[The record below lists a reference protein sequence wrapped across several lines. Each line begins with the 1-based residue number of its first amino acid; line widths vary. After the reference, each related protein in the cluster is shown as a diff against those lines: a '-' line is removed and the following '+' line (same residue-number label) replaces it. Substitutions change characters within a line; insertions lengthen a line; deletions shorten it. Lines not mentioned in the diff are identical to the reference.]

1 VASEIVESVIVVAAL
16 LTIIVGATAGVW
28 THIQNQNRAAEVRY
42 AVTVMSQVGDSIR
55 DIVYGGRGEG
65 EVVFDFKYGALQIV
79 EEGGVFASLS
89 ISENRITLANIPYQY
104 FKYKVPFQV
113 YGSERVYDVGT
124 EVKPFVQSV
133 ASTNVVYHYSE
144 KGDSYVIGKPQV
156 YIASDLV
163 GNKASAY
170 VYIVKFLDMAGASTN
185 GVKFTYER
193 STPTTTIFPV
203 GEEADA
209 ALNIRVGGLSEV
221 KEGSFTIQAL
231 QPGQVLEVTVNLI
244 EVGVKWGR

>member
-1 VASEIVESVIVVAAL
+1 
-16 LTIIVGATAGVW
+16 
-28 THIQNQNRAAEVRY
+28 
-42 AVTVMSQVGDSIR
+42 M
-55 DIVYGGRGEG
+55 
-65 EVVFDFKYGALQIV
+65 
-79 EEGGVFASLS
+79 
-89 ISENRITLANIPYQY
+89 
-104 FKYKVPFQV
+104 YKVPFQV

-133 ASTNVVYHYSE
+133 ASTNVVYHHSE

-156 YIASDLV
+156 YVASDLV
-163 GNKASAY
+163 GNKASVY
-170 VYIVKFLDMAGASTN
+170 VYIVKFVNTAGASAN
-185 GVKFTYER
+185 GVKFNYER

-209 ALNIRVGGLSEV
+209 ALNIRVGGLSDV